1 MSQDSVVIKGVIRRD
16 GRCAATAF
24 GGVNFSPS
32 RCPHD
37 IEDKVMVKVTSDQ
50 WEHVVS
56 KSSLFIV
63 IQAEMIDGCLD
74 TTQGGAGVLASPDAR
89 IYVLD
94 ADTTQTLELCSGGFS
109 GWTHAMRRLNE
120 LGYRFDHRL
129 ALDFDED
136 CAEMYSKSHGFEH
149 VIGPQNFDWGNEEMA
164 SHLFVISDLCEYRW
178 CHLLSNR
185 GYDLA
190 VASPPCPPWSLA
202 TSCPGLL
209 KHEGRLTLHV
219 LGILNLIRPRVFTME
234 MVASMKRHEHWPLI
248 RRFVEWMGYTMRYA
262 STLNLAEIFPQQ
274 RDRLIL
280 ICTNDSFEFPP
291 HRCLPWPAVQRQNLE
306 TFMNIMNLS
315 SPWIE
320 DTVIQPHILAMYMSP
335 DMIPKSNKFEK
346 PMTKKSRKDVEAYR
360 LKYPQ
365 SVFGCILAN
374 YSYGHL
380 LPEHSL
386 KNYGLFGSILALPEG
401 LRFMSLPEVVIA
413 QGALNEMWMPND
425 HRKAM
430 KMLGNCITTPHA
442 LVGIVNALCYLR
454 DDIIGVEAQQ
464 LIIEALAGRFTAF
477 NLRFEPKDDG
487 WHFTKD
493 DNACL
498 PTLQMHSTY
507 KVSLKSPMGI
517 NVFHA
522 EREIIIYDAVSF
534 LTGDSMPGEL
544 AFLPGGKLEH
554 KVALPRMMDVAD
566 EAVTLFANVPSAL
579 RISKDGFSSVASHGR
594 IICVLTKHGTY
605 MLRRDEGMTVAD
617 VVLVM
622 DHHCEIPCTHLT
634 GCLGER
640 HQQQS
645 LCPDAVIGRDVET
658 QSNDLRV
665 LDYVNINPNA
675 IDITFKAGSAA
686 LQEFSQM
693 ITTTGLDEILQAFGW
708 MFAVDA
714 FDAFSQRVDEIRLM
728 PKPGAF
734 SITCEELTF
743 FLALQLFLIKIRSW
757 EVVGHEPFVRCRIK
771 LWQVWI
777 WDGLVDRS
785 MKLERFN
792 DEWTWITA
800 LFNIQKPWRFV
811 INGRSINP
819 GWPLESFIEPQ
830 PDGSGLLIVNLL
842 LGLQGGGPVKLVS
855 SDQALN
861 AGNFSGI
868 AEFEANNFSAALS
881 FVLQK
886 VVDSKRP
893 RQEFDISKL
902 LQLQASFHEGF
913 FVINGQYKLQ
923 QTFLQLLKDSGIEK
937 TLDYC
942 GWIVVCRF
950 VQIFHPTIA
959 SIMFVRKPSAAAVTM
974 EFLRAV
980 LRSSLIFLGLPPAIP
995 LRDGTVLTK
1004 VKLWNVVVFHDYW
1017 DRNLPLQDL
1026 VDTWDQ
1032 ACSILNDSIPVRLVG
1047 AGGNMNPDFP
1057 LRYFTRSN
1065 PEGITVSTISFVV
1078 GMRGGGPSDSSS
1090 SSEQK
1095 EIVKQRNNLATF
1107 LLSEGADLKECTR
1120 FVDSIFKAAGHT
1132 AVGMILA
1139 QKNTNMK
1146 WEGIVQL
1153 ANTMHVKPPD
1163 RTSRLL
1169 KTNKKIHARFAGQ
1182 NRLITDDIQVD
1193 TLILQKGFVRNSDDS
1208 DCPQTQKVVPNSS
1221 GVVLMKY
1228 GDAKPWIDAQETI
1241 SQDELAIAVVGH
1253 CGDDSGSCQKCQI
1266 PVTYH
1271 GSPLILQ
1278 ACLHNLGAKH
1288 VSLQCDDHDEI
1299 PCHETHVIG
1308 FTAFKEEISPE
1319 DWQRLI
1325 KSPVKNILQRLFG
1338 ENAEIG
1344 FSTPPWGRSF
1354 FDNGKRSDPE
1364 HATTV
1369 QFHGR
1374 ISKTDLKATL
1384 KASGTSGIY
1393 TVPKSEDR
1401 KISSGYRIVWLQQ
1414 SPVDLTISLS
1424 KCSNHLGLVRS
1435 ARGSLHNRGI
1445 RFEKDDFP
1453 GAFSLLRPS
1462 DPLPNLVSSN
1472 FYFKCN
1478 QSRLV
1483 LQRNRYN
1490 SGSTHIL
1497 GLPNR

>member
-1 MSQDSVVIKGVIRRD
+1 
-16 GRCAATAF
+16 
-24 GGVNFSPS
+24 
-32 RCPHD
+32 
-37 IEDKVMVKVTSDQ
+37 
-50 WEHVVS
+50 
-56 KSSLFIV
+56 
-63 IQAEMIDGCLD
+63 
-74 TTQGGAGVLASPDAR
+74 
-89 IYVLD
+89 
-94 ADTTQTLELCSGGFS
+94 
-109 GWTHAMRRLNE
+109 
-120 LGYRFDHRL
+120 
-129 ALDFDED
+129 
-136 CAEMYSKSHGFEH
+136 
-149 VIGPQNFDWGNEEMA
+149 
-164 SHLFVISDLCEYRW
+164 
-178 CHLLSNR
+178 
-185 GYDLA
+185 
-190 VASPPCPPWSLA
+190 
-202 TSCPGLL
+202 
-209 KHEGRLTLHV
+209 
-219 LGILNLIRPRVFTME
+219 
-234 MVASMKRHEHWPLI
+234 
-248 RRFVEWMGYTMRYA
+248 
-262 STLNLAEIFPQQ
+262 
-274 RDRLIL
+274 
-280 ICTNDSFEFPP
+280 
-291 HRCLPWPAVQRQNLE
+291 
-306 TFMNIMNLS
+306 
-315 SPWIE
+315 
-320 DTVIQPHILAMYMSP
+320 
-335 DMIPKSNKFEK
+335 
-346 PMTKKSRKDVEAYR
+346 
-360 LKYPQ
+360 
-365 SVFGCILAN
+365 
-374 YSYGHL
+374 
-380 LPEHSL
+380 
-386 KNYGLFGSILALPEG
+386 
-401 LRFMSLPEVVIA
+401 
-413 QGALNEMWMPND
+413 
-425 HRKAM
+425 
-430 KMLGNCITTPHA
+430 
-442 LVGIVNALCYLR
+442 
-454 DDIIGVEAQQ
+454 
-464 LIIEALAGRFTAF
+464 
-477 NLRFEPKDDG
+477 
-487 WHFTKD
+487 
-493 DNACL
+493 
-498 PTLQMHSTY
+498 
-507 KVSLKSPMGI
+507 
-517 NVFHA
+517 
-522 EREIIIYDAVSF
+522 
-534 LTGDSMPGEL
+534 
-544 AFLPGGKLEH
+544 
-554 KVALPRMMDVAD
+554 
-566 EAVTLFANVPSAL
+566 
-579 RISKDGFSSVASHGR
+579 
-594 IICVLTKHGTY
+594 
-605 MLRRDEGMTVAD
+605 
-617 VVLVM
+617 
-622 DHHCEIPCTHLT
+622 
-634 GCLGER
+634 
-640 HQQQS
+640 
-645 LCPDAVIGRDVET
+645 
-658 QSNDLRV
+658 
-665 LDYVNINPNA
+665 
-675 IDITFKAGSAA
+675 
-686 LQEFSQM
+686 
-693 ITTTGLDEILQAFGW
+693 
-708 MFAVDA
+708 
-714 FDAFSQRVDEIRLM
+714 
-728 PKPGAF
+728 
-734 SITCEELTF
+734 
-743 FLALQLFLIKIRSW
+743 
-757 EVVGHEPFVRCRIK
+757 
-771 LWQVWI
+771 
-777 WDGLVDRS
+777 
-785 MKLERFN
+785 
-792 DEWTWITA
+792 
-800 LFNIQKPWRFV
+800 
-811 INGRSINP
+811 
-819 GWPLESFIEPQ
+819 
-830 PDGSGLLIVNLL
+830 
-842 LGLQGGGPVKLVS
+842 
-855 SDQALN
+855 
-861 AGNFSGI
+861 
-868 AEFEANNFSAALS
+868 
-881 FVLQK
+881 
-886 VVDSKRP
+886 
-893 RQEFDISKL
+893 
-902 LQLQASFHEGF
+902 
-913 FVINGQYKLQ
+913 
-923 QTFLQLLKDSGIEK
+923 
-937 TLDYC
+937 
-942 GWIVVCRF
+942 
-950 VQIFHPTIA
+950 
-959 SIMFVRKPSAAAVTM
+959 MFVRKPSAAAVTM

-1472 FYFKCN
+1472 FYFKV
-1478 QSRLV
+1478 QPV
-1483 LQRNRYN
+1483 PV
-1490 SGSTHIL
+1490 GSTAEQVQQWIDAHSWSAKPVKALTGNAWLCASEKRFTDTFAHWNKTPVLIKWIESKENRTPIIL
-1497 GLPNR
+1497 AGQMTKNVPLTVTPSSNVETMPNGEDPWKQWIANHNGTGLQPLQPLKFVPQGSQGPSQARKIEAPIEDRFSKHAADIQEMKDKTEKELTSMKECMLRLEKTVQDQGSQIQSSNDQCQNEFAAIRTETQTQFGHMANMFQDSLQKALVGRDQEMNQQFAEIKAMLASKTSASPQTKRAKGNNRDQDDPAL